1 MSFKHMRFYKPQED
15 EILRFLY
22 AWICEKKNLKRYSQ
36 NDYTIKEECD
46 ITLSSD
52 KGGHIR

>member
-1 MSFKHMRFYKPQED
+1 MSFKYMRFCKPQED